1 MPTCQRANVPTCQRA
16 NLLTCERVVVVMSYR
31 VTLLPG
37 DGIGPEVTAAMKEV
51 VAASGVDI
59 QWDEIDV
66 GLLAME
72 KGKPALPEEALKS
85 LRRNKVGLKGPV
97 TTPVGRGHVSVNVM
111 LRKQLN
117 LYANVRPIKSFRG
130 VGARYENVDLV
141 VVRENT
147 EDVYAGVEHEV
158 TPGVVECVKIIT
170 WEGSTRVAKYAF
182 DYARRMGR
190 QKITAVHKANIM
202 KLSDGL
208 FLKACQKVAKR
219 YPDIQYEEA
228 IVDAACMK
236 LVMNPQAF
244 DVLLCE
250 NLYGDIISD
259 LCGGFIG
266 GIGLAAGAN
275 IGEKGALFET
285 VHGSAPDIA
294 GKGIANP
301 TAMILAAA
309 MMLDYL
315 GEHAAARRI
324 RTALEQVIAQKRH
337 VTPDIGGKATT
348 MEMGT
353 AVAQRVK
360 E

>member
-1 MPTCQRANVPTCQRA
+1 MAH
-16 NLLTCERVVVVMSYR
+16 R

-37 DGIGPEVTAAMKEV
+37 DGIGLEVTAAMKV
-51 VAASGVDI
+51 VIAASGVDV
-59 QWDEIDV
+59 QWDEIEV
-66 GLLAME
+66 GMVSVE
-72 KGKPALPEEALKS
+72 KGGVPLPDEVFKS
-85 LRRNKVGLKGPV
+85 LRRNKVGLKGPI
-97 TTPVGRGHVSVNVM
+97 TTPVGRGYQSVNVL

-117 LYANVRPIKSFRG
+117 LYANVRPIKSFPG
-130 VGARYENVDLV
+130 VHTRYEDVDIV

-170 WEGSTRVAKYAF
+170 WEGSTRVAKFAF
-182 DYARRMGR
+182 DYAHRMGR
-190 QKITAVHKANIM
+190 RKVTAVHKANIM

-219 YPDIQYEEA
+219 YPDITYEEV

-236 LVMNPQAF
+236 LVMNPNAF
-244 DVLLCE
+244 DVVLCE

-259 LCGGFIG
+259 LCGGLIG

-275 IGEKGALFET
+275 VGEKGALFET

-301 TAMILAAA
+301 TAMILASA
-309 MMLDYL
+309 MMLDHL
-315 GEHAAARRI
+315 REHIAADGI
-324 RTALEQVIAQKRH
+324 RHALEKVIAQKKH
-337 VTPDIGGKATT
+337 TTPDIGGKGTT
-348 MEMGT
+348 MAMGE
-353 AVAQRVK
+353 AVARQVK
-360 E
+360 G

>member
-1 MPTCQRANVPTCQRA
+1 
-16 NLLTCERVVVVMSYR
+16 
-31 VTLLPG
+31 
-37 DGIGPEVTAAMKEV
+37 
-51 VAASGVDI
+51 
-59 QWDEIDV
+59 
-66 GLLAME
+66 
-72 KGKPALPEEALKS
+72 
-85 LRRNKVGLKGPV
+85 
-97 TTPVGRGHVSVNVM
+97 M

-130 VGARYENVDLV
+130 IGSRYEDVDLV

-158 TPGVVECVKIIT
+158 ASGVVECVKIIT

-182 DYARRMGR
+182 DYARRMER
-190 QKITAVHKANIM
+190 KKITAVHKANIM

-208 FLKACQKVAKR
+208 FLKACQKVAQR
-219 YPDIQYEEA
+219 YPDIQYEEV

-236 LVMNPQAF
+236 LVMNPNAF
-244 DVLLCE
+244 DVVLCE

-259 LCGGFIG
+259 LCGGLIG

-285 VHGSAPDIA
+285 VHGSAPDLA
-294 GKGIANP
+294 GKGLANP

-315 GEHAAARRI
+315 GERAATRRI
-324 RTALEQVIAQKRH
+324 RAALEKVIVQKRYA
-337 VTPDIGGKATT
+337 TPDIGGTATT
-348 MEMGT
+348 MEMGE
-353 AVAQRVK
+353 AVAKRVK
-360 E
+360 G